1 MVKGTSCKYIFI
13 VINLQKCCFL
23 EKRKSQL
30 SSLTERKIV
39 LSVKSLDSDTSS
51 PTEIYVSNGVSGQG
65 RHAQF
70 SGKHSED
77 QKAHST
83 TLT

>member
-1 MVKGTSCKYIFI
+1 M
-13 VINLQKCCFL
+13 
-23 EKRKSQL
+23 
-30 SSLTERKIV
+30 KIV

-51 PTEIYVSNGVSGQG
+51 PTDQHHLHNSMCQMELD
-65 RHAQF
+65 RELHAQF

-83 TLT
+83 TLTWIRKSDGNKK